1 MRKIFTLMLVIGLMA
16 VTFFAAYS
24 NALDIYTFKKDRVD
38 QDLSTGNRGYISGTA
53 PVDEK
58 KRNLK
63 RTLIGVDIELTDILG
78 DDEYDEYDETD
89 KEEAKKPESQGQAKM
104 TIERE
109 VTKPAEKEP
118 IKEGAAKNRKKVETE
133 EDWIK

>member
-16 VTFFAAYS
+16 VTFFTAYS

-38 QDLSTGNRGYISGTA
+38 QNLSTGNRGYISGTA

-63 RTLIGVDIELTDILG
+63 RTLIGVDIELTDVLG
-78 DDEYDEYDETD
+78 DDEYDGTD
-89 KEEAKKPESQGQAKM
+89 KEEVKKPASKAQTKT

-109 VTKPAEKEP
+109 VTKPAEKAP